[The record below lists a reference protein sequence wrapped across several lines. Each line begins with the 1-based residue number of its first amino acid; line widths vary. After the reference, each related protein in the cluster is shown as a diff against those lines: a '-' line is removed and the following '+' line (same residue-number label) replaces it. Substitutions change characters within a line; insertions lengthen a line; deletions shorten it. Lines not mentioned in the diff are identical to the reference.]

1 MSNRDSFYMKSYLCH
16 INIYEKRISR
26 FPWKEQSTFVA
37 TYFLYIQKCICVS
50 DKTNK
55 EFGLSSRGATSG
67 KRKILHCNFEWN
79 AKRKIAPSDRRIC
92 FVFPSKVEEDALVR
106 NIFVFEHRVFVV
118 WKSARVFEFERDKS
132 YWKDQRTFR

>member
-1 MSNRDSFYMKSYLCH
+1 MSNRDSFYMKSYLCQ
-16 INIYEKRISR
+16 INIYEKRIS

-55 EFGLSSRGATSG
+55 EFGLSSRGAISR

-79 AKRKIAPSDRRIC
+79 IKRKIASSDRSIC
-92 FVFPSKVEEDALVR
+92 FFFPSEVEEDPLVR

-118 WKSARVFEFERDKS
+118 WKSVRVFEFERDKS
-132 YWKDQRTFR
+132 CWKDQRAFR